1 MVSAVIVGKTR
12 LFREALARD
21 LNDSTAVAVVST
33 AGSTEEVLA
42 SAADVKPDLLL
53 LEAGTGD
60 APMTVRLILD
70 SMPRVKVIVVGLPEA
85 EPDVIAYAE
94 AGISGYVPAEGK
106 LSDLEAV
113 IRSVEQGE
121 VLCSPRIVGSLFR
134 HIAELAADRPEGTVS
149 GVPLTSRQMEVV
161 S

>member
-1 MVSAVIVGKTR
+1 
-12 LFREALARD
+12 
-21 LNDSTAVAVVST
+21 
-33 AGSTEEVLA
+33 
-42 SAADVKPDLLL
+42 
-53 LEAGTGD
+53 
-60 APMTVRLILD
+60 MTVRLILD

-161 S
+161 SLIDQGLSNKEIAERLNIQVSTVKNHVHSVLDKLHVRRRTEAAARLR